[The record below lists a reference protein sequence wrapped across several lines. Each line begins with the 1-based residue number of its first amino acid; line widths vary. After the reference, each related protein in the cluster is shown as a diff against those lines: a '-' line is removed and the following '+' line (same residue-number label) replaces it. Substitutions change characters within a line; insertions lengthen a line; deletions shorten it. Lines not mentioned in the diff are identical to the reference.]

1 MVLFIFNSILIHDLM
16 KSFIKLSRLFGN
28 KVFMPIG
35 FLMLFAS
42 PSIASGV
49 RITSYGHSALLIQG
63 GGKTVLINP
72 FKAVGCA
79 SGLSEPKV
87 SADVVLASSE
97 LLDEGARK
105 TSKGIFLSKPGSYRL
120 SGMSLEG
127 FSSPHDRFGGRR
139 YGLSTMWRWKQAG
152 MTFAH
157 LGGSVSP
164 LSPEDK
170 VLIGRPDVL
179 IIAVGGGAKVYNA
192 QEAANVVEVLKPKI
206 VIPVQY
212 QRQGKDQILSCDQ
225 KGVEPFLELMKD
237 YKVRKVGNKY
247 TLKKQILNNQS
258 IFLMD

>member
-1 MVLFIFNSILIHDLM
+1 M
-16 KSFIKLSRLFGN
+16 KLSKFFSN

-35 FLMLFAS
+35 FLMLLAS

-63 GGKTVLINP
+63 GGKTVLLNP

-97 LLDEGARK
+97 LLDEGARRI
-105 TSKGIFLSKPGSYRL
+105 SKGIFLSKPGSYRL
-120 SGMSLEG
+120 AGMTLEG

-139 YGLSTMWRWKQAG
+139 YGSSTMWSWKQAG
-152 MTFAH
+152 MSFAH

-179 IIAVGGGAKVYNA
+179 IIAVGGGAKVYSGS
-192 QEAANVVEVLKPKI
+192 EAAKVVLDLKPRY

-212 QRQGKDQILSCDQ
+212 VKKNTPKNCDQ
-225 KGVEPFLELMKD
+225 NKIDSFLDAMGMVNTENVQQTFFVKS
-237 YKVRKVGNKY
+237 
-247 TLKKQILNNQS
+247 KKSDKLSIL
-258 IFLMD
+258 IPDH